1 MLLICVNAQL
11 RAAEKGKGLGDG
23 HDGNRSSISHVITLY
38 DEKDVE
44 IKPNVSQPRPI
55 SMRNTCGKCRDY
67 DAMASGWHF
76 HSGSTNALSDVLGSL
91 GFLLILGS
99 ELRFRYQTVDGK
111 VLINQV
117 TLI

>member
-1 MLLICVNAQL
+1 MLLICVNAHL

-55 SMRNTCGKCRDY
+55 SMRNTCGKCHDY

-76 HSGSTNALSDVLGSL
+76 HSGSTNAC
-91 GFLLILGS
+91 LLYTS
-99 ELRFRYQTVDGK
+99 PSPRDRQK
-111 VLINQV
+111 SRMPSSA
-117 TLI
+117 

>member
-1 MLLICVNAQL
+1 MLLICVNAHL

-55 SMRNTCGKCRDY
+55 SMRNTCGKCHDY

-76 HSGSTNALSDVLGSL
+76 HSGSTNALSGRVGEPWVLTDTRIRTQIPISNLSL
-91 GFLLILGS
+91 IH
-99 ELRFRYQTVDGK
+99 
-111 VLINQV
+111 I
-117 TLI
+117 